1 TGVQTCALP
10 IFIYLYPK
18 RWRKRY
24 GVEFIEVLKQTDFS
38 FKTVFDLFLGA
49 IDAWDIELRERDIYG
64 YGISQML
71 VVVATINAFII
82 LNSFLGKEGVVMEK
96 IASIVVLIAM
106 ASLFLA
112 VCTFIV
118 SLFKFGLEEGFSIR
132 TKLTK
137 VSLGLMGVYA
147 VTIGAFLIIIN

>member
-1 TGVQTCALP
+1 MKWL
-10 IFIYLYPK
+10 IYLYPK

-64 YGISQML
+64 YRISQIL

-82 LNSFLGKEGVVMEK
+82 LNSFLGKEGVVMEQ

-112 VCTFIV
+112 ICTFIV
-118 SLFKFGLEEGFSIR
+118 SLFKFGIKEGFSLK

-137 VSLGLMGVYA
+137 VSIGLMGVYA
-147 VTIGAFLIIIN
+147 ITIGAFLIIIN

>member
-1 TGVQTCALP
+1 MKWL
-10 IFIYLYPK
+10 IYLYPK
-18 RWRKRY
+18 RWRKWY

-64 YGISQML
+64 YRISQIL
-71 VVVATINAFII
+71 VLVATINAFII
-82 LNSFLGKEGVVMEK
+82 LNSFLGKEGVVMEQ

-112 VCTFIV
+112 ICTFIV
-118 SLFKFGLEEGFSIR
+118 SLFKFGIKEGFSLK

-137 VSLGLMGVYA
+137 VSIGLMGVYA
-147 VTIGAFLIIIN
+147 ITIGAFLIIIN

>member
-1 TGVQTCALP
+1 MKWL
-10 IFIYLYPK
+10 IYLYPK

-64 YGISQML
+64 YRISQIL

-118 SLFKFGLEEGFSIR
+118 SLFKFGLKEGFSIR